1 MQSAEKVKPEDTLS
15 VKQLFDYLNYDP
27 KTGVF
32 TWKVDMGRGGKI
44 GDVAGNVNHRG
55 YRSIWIKGLYF
66 YAHRLAWAMSY
77 GEWPQLF
84 VDHINQSKSDNR
96 ICNLRQASRSE
107 NLFNHGRNKNNT
119 SGVKGVTFCKRD
131 NKWRAQ
137 IRIDSKTFNLGRFV
151 TKKEAAEAYI
161 KRAKQHRGEFATC

>member
-1 MQSAEKVKPEDTLS
+1 
-15 VKQLFDYLNYDP
+15 
-27 KTGVF
+27 
-32 TWKVDMGRGGKI
+32 
-44 GDVAGNVNHRG
+44 
-55 YRSIWIKGLYF
+55 
-66 YAHRLAWAMSY
+66 MSY

-96 ICNLRQASRSE
+96 ICNLRQANRSE
-107 NLFNHGRNKNNT
+107 NLFNHGKNKNNT

-137 IRIDSKTFNLGRFV
+137 IRIDSKTFNLGRFI